1 APARAS
7 WRASQALSRYSTCG
21 RPEHRYR
28 SRQSGAVP
36 RLHRVRRLLARRF
49 GRAPGRAIAPSRD
62 DDCGSGAGNYLGWTG
77 AVGCGGIARGSWH
90 VAGTLNKTVPQ
101 QARPHIPW
109 RAPDE
114 LSVGAFWADAG
125 KLFEPAKPASR
136 LGGLRLDRP
145 DRRRRHPHAGDRQSG
160 PAQPAGPTTATIS
173 RPPPGT
179 HQPSVLTG
187 AAPMP
192 STRGIWKMF
201 A

>member
-1 APARAS
+1 MIRRPPR
-7 WRASQALSRYSTCG
+7 STLF
-21 RPEHRYR
+21 PYTTLFR
-28 SRQSGAVP
+28 SLCRNK
-36 RLHRVRRLLARRF
+36 
-49 GRAPGRAIAPSRD
+49 PG
-62 DDCGSGAGNYLGWTG
+62 
-77 AVGCGGIARGSWH
+77 
-90 VAGTLNKTVPQ
+90 
-101 QARPHIPW
+101 PHIPW

-114 LSVGAFWADAG
+114 LSVGAFWAEAG